1 MRPAAGP
8 GGGHGRSNVRRVENK
23 FTVIAADEGRLQAPA
38 VRAAGGPPDGPTV
51 RRRLPGEPRR
61 TWSDSGTQDMRDPQT
76 AFLLALLAAAL
87 ALGGCAAPLTPRPTS
102 ALIRPASA
110 PVRTVPEKPAIPQ
123 PRVEPATPSASRSA
137 AADRGETEFFAPPA
151 AEPAEP
157 GGSPVR
163 PGRAGGRMALNL
175 QDADV
180 RTAIDVVLGEAL
192 KVPYTVSPQVQG
204 RVTLNTGRALPGEA
218 LLVALE
224 AALAGVSA
232 ALVVNGNQY
241 EVVPLD
247 AVPQRVRQAYV
258 MRRGERSIPG
268 YAVQFVPLRHAAA
281 ADVQRLLE
289 VIAPKGV
296 VLQSDPVRN
305 RVVIAGSGAERANL
319 ARTIEELDTDSMQGM
334 TVGLF
339 RLRHVGAEQ
348 VLGEIRQLFRSSGD
362 FVDGRLRLIPM
373 ERIRTVVGIAPR
385 RADLERIEAWIR
397 RLDEAPPAAE
407 RRLHVI
413 PVQHTKARELA
424 DTLQLVLTGESSPSA
439 TGAAAAFGIGDAAQ
453 RPMPGFAFPSLGQP
467 AAPPGAAPGTSPP
480 GMAFPGSPVPGGLV
494 PGAVYP
500 GMPFQGVPGGSAAS
514 RGATLRIVAND
525 DNNSLVLYG
534 TEAEHRLVRE
544 AMLQLDQ
551 PARQVLIEAVIAEIT
566 LNDDLR
572 FGVQWF
578 FDSNGSQ
585 ATFTNSPVGSVL
597 SQFPGFSYF
606 RALSADSRLVI
617 NALQSKTDVNV
628 LSAPRLSVLNNRRA
642 QLMVG
647 DEVPILSQVSQ
658 SAIAPGAPLV
668 SNITMRDTGVM
679 LEVVPRIGDSGTVV
693 LEVTQEVSDVAV
705 TTTSGID
712 SPTIQRR
719 RLRSIIATRD
729 GATVALGG
737 LIREAQSKTR
747 SGVPLLKDVPWVG
760 ALFRNDAVNTKRTEL
775 VILLV
780 PRLMRNDED
789 NLQALED
796 FMSGFKASAD
806 LMRDGIRSPLQF
818 GN

>member
-1 MRPAAGP
+1 
-8 GGGHGRSNVRRVENK
+8 VRGIENK
-23 FTVIAADEGRLQAPA
+23 FTAAAAGEGRLHAAA
-38 VRAAGGPPDGPTV
+38 VLAKGGPPDGSSV
-51 RRRLPGEPRR
+51 RGPRPVEPRR
-61 TWSDSGTQDMRDPQT
+61 TSKDYGTQYMRTPET
-76 AFLLALLAAAL
+76 APLLALLAVSL
-87 ALGGCAAPLTPRPTS
+87 ALGGCAAPLSPRPTS

-110 PVRTVPEKPAIPQ
+110 PVRPAPEKPVTPP
-123 PRVEPATPSASRSA
+123 PRVEPAAPSAPRSA
-137 AADRGETEFFAPPA
+137 AADRGETEYFVSPA
-151 AEPAEP
+151 AEPVEP
-157 GGSPVR
+157 GDSLVR
-163 PGRAGGRMALNL
+163 PGKTGGRMALNL

-204 RVTLNTGRALPGEA
+204 RVTLNTGRALPAEA
-218 LLVALE
+218 LLAALE
-224 AALAGVSA
+224 SALASVSA
-232 ALVVNGNQY
+232 ALVVSGNQY

-247 AVPQRVRQAYV
+247 AVPQRVRQAYGL
-258 MRRGERSIPG
+258 RRGERTIPG

-296 VLQSDPVRN
+296 VLQSDPARN
-305 RVVIAGSGAERANL
+305 RIVIAGSGADRATL

-334 TVGLF
+334 SVGLF
-339 RLRHVGAEQ
+339 RLRHVGADQ
-348 VLGEIRQLFRSSGD
+348 LLGEIRQLFNSSAD
-362 FVDGRLRLIPM
+362 FADGRLRLIPM
-373 ERIRTVVGIAPR
+373 ERIRTVIGIAPR
-385 RADLERIEAWIR
+385 RADLERMEAWIR
-397 RLDEAPPAAE
+397 RLDVAPPAAE

-424 DTLQLVLTGESSPSA
+424 DTLQLVLTGEVWPFAMGAGASP
-439 TGAAAAFGIGDAAQ
+439 GAGDAAQ
-453 RPMPGFAFPSLGQP
+453 RPMSGPAFPALGQP
-467 AAPPGAAPGTSPP
+467 GMPPGAGPGASPP
-480 GMAFPGSPVPGGLV
+480 GMPLAGFP
-494 PGAVYP
+494 A
-500 GMPFQGVPGGSAAS
+500 GMPFPGAQTGAVAA
-514 RGATLRIVAND
+514 RGASLRIVAND
-525 DNNSLVLYG
+525 ENNSLVLYG
-534 TEAEHRLVRE
+534 TEAEHRLVRD

-551 PARQVLIEAVIAEIT
+551 PARQVLIEAVIAEVT

-578 FDSNGSQ
+578 FESNGSQ
-585 ATFTNSPVGSVL
+585 ATLTNSAVGGVL

-606 RALSADSRLVI
+606 RALSTDSRLVI

-647 DEVPILSQVSQ
+647 DEVPVLSQVSQ
-658 SAIAPGAPLV
+658 SAFAPGAPLV

-679 LEVVPRIGDSGTVV
+679 LEVVPRIGENGTVV

-737 LIREAQSKTR
+737 LIRETQSKTR
-747 SGVPLLKDVPWVG
+747 SGVPLLKDVPWLG

-789 NLQALED
+789 NRQALED
-796 FMSGFKASAD
+796 FMSGFKASTE
-806 LMRDGIRSPLQF
+806 LMRDGIRLPLQF